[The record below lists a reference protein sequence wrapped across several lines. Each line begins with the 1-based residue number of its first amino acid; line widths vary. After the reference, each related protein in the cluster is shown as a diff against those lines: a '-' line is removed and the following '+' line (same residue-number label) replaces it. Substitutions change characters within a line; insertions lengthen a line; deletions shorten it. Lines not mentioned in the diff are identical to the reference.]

1 MDRIDIE
8 IQRQEECL
16 RFSEIDSVMIR
27 RICDRIAS
35 AASASS
41 QAVCILARVN
51 KLVLYALTLP
61 GASANNSAWAIRKA
75 NFCERYSVSS
85 LHAMRNMLKSGKTFD
100 ECGMDSSKYGFS
112 GGSFPLL
119 LTGGLCIGSITV
131 SGLSGEEDH
140 QLVADAIASELGK
153 QIGSVL
159 S

>member
-16 RFSEIDSVMIR
+16 RFSEIDSGMIR

-35 AASASS
+35 AASGSS

-51 KLVLYALTLP
+51 KLVLYALSLP
-61 GASANNSAWAIRKA
+61 GASANNSAWAIR
-75 NFCERYSVSS
+75 N
-85 LHAMRNMLKSGKTFD
+85 AMRNMLKSGKTFD
-100 ECGMDSSKYGFS
+100 ECGMDSSEYGFS